1 MQEMRKN
8 VVILLVFSFHGNQG
22 ELRLDWPL
30 GRNCYQL
37 ILPHQPLMSFFRCYL
52 LWCYLRRCQPPKS
65 RSANSSNYR
74 RNHRDE
80 QLVYK
85 VLYLIH
91 RVRKPIIYGNGYI
104 LSSSH
109 TIFHT
114 DFCVTV
120 PMSPSFVDI
129 IDCNSS

>member
-8 VVILLVFSFHGNQG
+8 VVILLVSSFHGNQG

-37 ILPHQPLMSFFRCYL
+37 ILLLTLNEFFSL
-52 LWCYLRRCQPPKS
+52 LFTLRRCQPPKS

-129 IDCNSS
+129 IDRDSS